1 MLYVDTHGKG
11 RPSRAV
17 RESGSSQK
25 GTGMGAAP
33 GLGEASRG
41 RESAGDVLET
51 GGDRGEARDA
61 ECEQDQDFVDHASFL
76 MNARRRRAA
85 SRRR

>member
-1 MLYVDTHGKG
+1 SSVSNEWIMAMENGG
-11 RPSRAV
+11 
-17 RESGSSQK
+17 SGP
-25 GTGMGAAP
+25 AARQ
-33 GLGEASRG
+33 ASRG
-41 RESAGDVLET
+41 RQSAGDVLET

-61 ECEQDQDFVDHASFL
+61 ESDQDQDFMHHASFL

>member
-1 MLYVDTHGKG
+1 MSG
-11 RPSRAV
+11 
-17 RESGSSQK
+17 ESNEWVMA
-25 GTGMGAAP
+25 MGN
-33 GLGEASRG
+33 GERGPVARRASRG
-41 RESAGDVLET
+41 RQSAGDVLET

-61 ECEQDQDFVDHASFL
+61 ESDQDQDFVYHASSL